1 MAPGV
6 THRSSTLALR
16 IQFHGRDALKV
27 LDTSQDSI
35 QSLLPLIRTALTS
48 LRLPHP
54 KATNVIKP
62 HDAASIIDMYWD
74 VVTVKGHQQLLQS
87 VINRCREM
95 ETSALKE
102 NSIGVLM
109 VFDLPEDMR
118 EIPSWNS
125 PIVVRRCSFDDS
137 TTARASS
144 SRQASA
150 ELETGLRAI
159 FESIG
164 LSIPTPVENLAA
176 YIPALS
182 VYIQKLRSVAASEA
196 AARATAEAALAE
208 ERARHARILQD
219 IQKECQEP
227 FIVPALLDAFLSVSH
242 IVETV
247 SNPEAN

>member
-1 MAPGV
+1 MP
-6 THRSSTLALR
+6 TSS
-16 IQFHGRDALKV
+16 
-27 LDTSQDSI
+27 
-35 QSLLPLIRTALTS
+35 
-48 LRLPHP
+48 
-54 KATNVIKP
+54 
-62 HDAASIIDMYWD
+62 
-74 VVTVKGHQQLLQS
+74 
-87 VINRCREM
+87 
-95 ETSALKE
+95 
-102 NSIGVLM
+102 
-109 VFDLPEDMR
+109 FDLPEDMR

-164 LSIPTPVENLAA
+164 LSIPTPVENLAGTSSPTEFISICSRAGIA

-182 VYIQKLRSVAASEA
+182 AYIQKLRSVAASEA

-227 FIVPALLDAFLSVSH
+227 FVVPALLDAFLSVSH